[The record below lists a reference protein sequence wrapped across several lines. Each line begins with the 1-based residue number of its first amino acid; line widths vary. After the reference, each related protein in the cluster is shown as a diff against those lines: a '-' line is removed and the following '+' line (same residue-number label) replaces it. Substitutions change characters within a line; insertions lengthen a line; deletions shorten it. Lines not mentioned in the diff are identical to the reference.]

1 MHSQI
6 QNGLSA
12 HINNYLKRVLPLKV
26 RHTEAWS
33 LYTFIV
39 YLLYTTFE
47 NKVSRLVINTFIAR
61 ALQMDTV
68 LRKQSQEKHFLQN
81 QTGLRYSSI
90 LPAQGKLNLV
100 LNEERKEQV

>member
-1 MHSQI
+1 M
-6 QNGLSA
+6 
-12 HINNYLKRVLPLKV
+12 V

-39 YLLYTTFE
+39 YLPYTTFE

-81 QTGLRYSSI
+81 QTELKYSSI
-90 LPAQGKLNLV
+90 LPAQGKLDLV